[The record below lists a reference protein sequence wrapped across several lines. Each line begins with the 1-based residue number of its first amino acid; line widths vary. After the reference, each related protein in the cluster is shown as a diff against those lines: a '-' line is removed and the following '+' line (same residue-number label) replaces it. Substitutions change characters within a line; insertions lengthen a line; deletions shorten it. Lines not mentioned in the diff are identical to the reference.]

1 MVSPQILASQSFKK
15 GDSVSINN
23 KYFGKIQYIGPIE
36 NKDGIWVGIELNKPV
51 GKNNG
56 TYMGIKYFDCRP
68 NYGIFVK
75 ENKIKHAIDNV
86 NTVNDKKDN
95 EVIDLSLLD
104 SNLLNTEEIIN
115 KYANY
120 SNYNVNS
127 KMIDNLEHSSKLNE
141 SFIYNINQT
150 VCNNLEKMLNK
161 INIIYNELS
170 MCSNQMVNLINNYKI
185 STDHSE
191 HQRIVNLVE
200 KIYQSYKNKDIK
212 HFNEYYTQFQLIMKR
227 YNIKL

>member
-1 MVSPQILASQSFKK
+1 
-15 GDSVSINN
+15 
-23 KYFGKIQYIGPIE
+23 
-36 NKDGIWVGIELNKPV
+36 
-51 GKNNG
+51 
-56 TYMGIKYFDCRP
+56 
-68 NYGIFVK
+68 
-75 ENKIKHAIDNV
+75 
-86 NTVNDKKDN
+86 
-95 EVIDLSLLD
+95 
-104 SNLLNTEEIIN
+104 
-115 KYANY
+115 
-120 SNYNVNS
+120 
-127 KMIDNLEHSSKLNE
+127 
-141 SFIYNINQT
+141 
-150 VCNNLEKMLNK
+150 MLNK

>member
-1 MVSPQILASQSFKK
+1 MVSPQILTSQSFKK

-120 SNYNVNS
+120 
-127 KMIDNLEHSSKLNE
+127 
-141 SFIYNINQT
+141 
-150 VCNNLEKMLNK
+150 
-161 INIIYNELS
+161 
-170 MCSNQMVNLINNYKI
+170 
-185 STDHSE
+185 
-191 HQRIVNLVE
+191 
-200 KIYQSYKNKDIK
+200 
-212 HFNEYYTQFQLIMKR
+212 
-227 YNIKL
+227 

>member
-1 MVSPQILASQSFKK
+1 
-15 GDSVSINN
+15 
-23 KYFGKIQYIGPIE
+23 
-36 NKDGIWVGIELNKPV
+36 
-51 GKNNG
+51 
-56 TYMGIKYFDCRP
+56 MGIKYFDCRP